1 MRPVVTPEQMRE
13 VDAAVAAAEGGSLSA
28 AIERAGWAVAERAR
42 RMLGGT
48 YGRRVLV
55 VAGPGNNGADGRVA
69 ARVLGEWGVSVVVRE
84 AIGFDAVALDAVER
98 TGEVDLVIDA
108 AFGTGLRTE
117 GRTPWSPPR
126 VSAPVLAVDIP
137 SGVNGLDGSVHG
149 SPWPATAT
157 VTFGA
162 LKPGLLFHPGAELCG
177 DVEIADV
184 GLGVH
189 LAARSIDCRLIDDN
203 DVAAGWPRRRVDA
216 HKWRSGLFVVAG
228 SAGMTG
234 AARLVCDGALH
245 AGAGIV
251 HLVTPGAPTDKQLP
265 TEVVR
270 RSTSTLDWADDV
282 LAMLGE
288 RRGFGAVVVGPGLGR
303 DDAVAAG
310 VRHLVSATDLPV
322 VVDGDGAWA
331 LSWGSES
338 AATLLGRRRA
348 PTVLTPHDGE
358 FTSLHGSPPGADRI
372 DAARRLASSTGAVV
386 LLKGAATVVAD
397 PTGRCAIVRSGD
409 DRLATAGSGDVLA
422 GIVGAAIASGAPVF
436 QAVSLAAHV
445 HGAAAR
451 RGRRIGLVAGD
462 LPALVAEVL
471 TDSVGAESSS

>member
-1 MRPVVTPEQMRE
+1 MRPVVTPEQMRA
-13 VDAAVAAAEGGSLSA
+13 VDAVVAAAEGGSLSA
-28 AIERAGWAVAERAR
+28 AIDRAGWVVAERAR

-69 ARVLGEWGVSVVVRE
+69 ARVLGEWGVSCVVRE
-84 AIGFDAVALDAVER
+84 AIGFDDAALASVER
-98 TGEVDLVIDA
+98 TGEIDLVIDA
-108 AFGTGLRTE
+108 AFGTGFRAD
-117 GRTPWSPPR
+117 GRAEWSPPR
-126 VSAPVLAVDIP
+126 VAAPVLAVDVP

-149 SPWPATAT
+149 DPWPATVT

-162 LKPGLLFHPGAELCG
+162 LKPGLLFHPGAGLCG
-177 DVEIADV
+177 EIEIADV

-189 LAARSIDCRLIDDN
+189 IAARSIDCRSIDDA
-203 DVAAGWPRRRVDA
+203 DVTNGWPRRRADA

-251 HLVTPGAPTDKQLP
+251 HLVTPGAPAHENLP

-270 RSTSTLDWADDV
+270 RSISALGWADEV
-282 LAMLGE
+282 LAMLAE

-303 DDAVAAG
+303 DDAVAAS
-310 VRHLVSATDLPV
+310 VRRLVVETDLPV
-322 VVDGDGAWA
+322 VVDGDGSWA

-338 AATLLGRRRA
+338 VATLLGRRSA

-358 FTSLHGSPPGADRI
+358 FTSLHGSAPGADRME
-372 DAARRLASSTGAVV
+372 AARRLASSTGAVV
-386 LLKGAATVVAD
+386 LLKGSTTVVAD
-397 PTGRCAIVRSGD
+397 PGGRCAIVRSGD

-422 GIVGAAIASGAPVF
+422 GIIGAAITSGSPAF
-436 QAVSLAAHV
+436 EGAALAAQV

-451 RGRRIGLVAGD
+451 RGHRIGLVAGD

-471 TDSVGAESSS
+471 TESTGAESSS

>member
-1 MRPVVTPEQMRE
+1 MRPVVTPEQMRA
-13 VDAAVAAAEGGSLSA
+13 VDLAVAAAEGGSLSG

-69 ARVLGEWGVSVVVRE
+69 ARVLGEWGVRCVVLD
-84 AIGFDAVALDAVER
+84 ALGFDSPSLAAVER
-98 TGEVDLVIDA
+98 TGRLDLVIDA
-108 AFGTGLRTE
+108 AFGIGFRAD
-117 GRTPWSPPR
+117 GRAEWSPPR
-126 VSAPVLAVDIP
+126 VSAPVLAVDVP

-149 SPWPATAT
+149 DPWPASVT

-162 LKPGLLFHPGAELCG
+162 LKPGLLFRPGAGLCG
-177 DVEIADV
+177 DIDV
-184 GLGVH
+184 VDAGLAAH
-189 LAARSIDCRLIDDN
+189 LAAQPIDTRVIEDDDVRS
-203 DVAAGWPRRRVDA
+203 GWPRRGADA

-228 SAGMTG
+228 SNGMAG
-234 AARLVCDGALH
+234 AARLACDGALH

-251 HLVTPGAPTDKQLP
+251 HLVTPGGVSDRQLP

-270 RSTSTLDWADDV
+270 RSSSTLGWADDV
-282 LAMLGE
+282 LAMLAE

-310 VRHLVSATDLPV
+310 VRRLVSEADLPM
-322 VVDGDGAWA
+322 VVDGDGSWA

-338 AATLLGRRRA
+338 PSVLIGRRRA
-348 PTVLTPHDGE
+348 ATVLTPHDGE
-358 FTSLHGSPPGADRI
+358 FTSLHGSPPGTDRI
-372 DAARRLASSTGAVV
+372 LAARRLASSTGAVV
-386 LLKGAATVVAD
+386 LLKGPTTVVAD
-397 PTGRCAIVRSGD
+397 PSGRCAVVRAGD

-422 GIVGAAIASGAPVF
+422 GIVGAAIAAGAPAF
-436 QAVSLAAHV
+436 QAAALSAHV
-445 HGAAAR
+445 HGMAGR
-451 RGRRIGLVAGD
+451 RGHRIGLVAGD

-471 TDSVGAESSS
+471 SGLAGAESSP